1 MESTRLKRMHDS
13 YKKDAQI
20 DEVFVVLTIGASM
33 IATLGLQANSAAV
46 VIGAMVVAPWIEPL
60 RASAFAVLIG
70 DIRLLMDALL
80 SLFVGVFITILLSA
94 LLGEVANLPKLGSEV
109 WDRTS
114 PNLLDLGIALVAGA
128 MAIYA
133 KLRRDAVS
141 SLAGTAIAVALV
153 PPVCVMGLLISY
165 QNWADA
171 FGAGLLFATNLLG
184 ILSGGLVMMA
194 WKAPSFLQRLRESNL
209 SLAKFLVT
217 FGLTA
222 LLLIPLTKQFVSLV
236 GEKDREQTRD
246 QIQRTIETFL
256 KRETLTFGGKEA
268 KAKVASLEITWEKN
282 PPEIL
287 LVVLV
292 TNPAQPSL
300 KQVSAVQ
307 KEINKRQER
316 DYQLIVQRVVVV
328 EGPPEEP
335 NLITGKEGKLIKDP
349 TPELT
354 TNTIKDTE
362 EQFPTQ
368 ELGQD
373 QEQKNMQ
380 QRTHEATTQPAE
392 AKTP

>member
-13 YKKDAQI
+13 YKEDAQL

-33 IATLGLQANSAAV
+33 IATLGLQANNAAV

-153 PPVCVMGLLISY
+153 PPVCVMGLLISD

-194 WKAPSFLQRLRESNL
+194 WKEPSFLQRLRENNL
-209 SLAKFLVT
+209 SAAKFLVT

-222 LLLIPLTKQFVSLV
+222 LLLIPLTTQFVSLV
-236 GEKDREQTRD
+236 GKKDREETRD
-246 QIQRTIETFL
+246 EIQRTIKTFL
-256 KRETLTFGGKEA
+256 KRETLTFGGKES
-268 KAKVASLEITWEKN
+268 KVVKLEISWDKN

-307 KEINKRQER
+307 KEINKRQEL
-316 DYQLIVQRVVVV
+316 DYQLIVQRIVVV

-335 NLITGKEGKLIKDP
+335 NLIKGEEAKLIKDP

-362 EQFPTQ
+362 EQFQIQ
-368 ELGQD
+368 ELGID
-373 QEQKNMQ
+373 QENKDMQ
-380 QRTHEATTQPAE
+380 QRAHEATTQPAE